1 MCSLS
6 QFPRAIVTPDAFQA
20 FRDIRS
26 LASYDGLADLL
37 EAIEHFLN
45 RLSNYTRISPTA
57 TMTEIIVK
65 ITVELISVL
74 AVVTKQVRQERPTRS
89 KSVLY

>member
-1 MCSLS
+1 MMTSE
-6 QFPRAIVTPDAFQA
+6 AYQA

-26 LASYDGLADLL
+26 LASYDALADLL

-57 TMTEIIVK
+57 TMTEIVVK
-65 ITVELISVL
+65 IMVELISIL
-74 AVVTKQVRQERPTRS
+74 AVVTKQVTDEGPTWS
-89 KSVLY
+89 KSVLH